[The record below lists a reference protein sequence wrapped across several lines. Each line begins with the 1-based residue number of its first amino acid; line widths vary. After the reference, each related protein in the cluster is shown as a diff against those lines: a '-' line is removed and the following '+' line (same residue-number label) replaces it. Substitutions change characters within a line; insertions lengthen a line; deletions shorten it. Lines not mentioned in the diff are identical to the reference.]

1 MTAIHLHPCPDSQAG
16 LRRHAALDALG
27 DASHWAFGGVRDIF
41 HTWRQRSRARA
52 ELAAL
57 DDRMLQDIGLTRGD
71 AEFLVNKPFW
81 RA

>member
-1 MTAIHLHPCPDSQAG
+1 MTAIHLQPCPDRQTG
-16 LRRHAALDALG
+16 LRRHAAIDALS
-27 DASHWAFGGVRDIF
+27 DASHWVFAGAREAL
-41 HTWRQRSRARA
+41 HAWRQRSRERA

-81 RA
+81 RE